1 VIFEKDNWQEIFA
14 TIRKNKVR
22 TALTMFGV
30 FWGIFML
37 VIMLGAGSGLRH
49 GVMQEFAGEGTNSFF
64 IWAQTTSKPYKG
76 MKSGRNYQFKNG
88 DAIALQKIDELEV
101 ISPENQ
107 LGDYGNSNNVIRGL
121 KVGNFEVLGEY
132 PSITKIENIKLQS
145 GRFINQN
152 DFNDYRK
159 VCVIGIPVRDA
170 LFKTENPID
179 KFIDV
184 SGTKYKVVGVFND
197 PGKGDND
204 RIYIPLLTAQRIYN
218 GKDNVN
224 VIWASTGTVST
235 EYSNQMVSTI
245 RNALAKKYH
254 FNPLDMNAVGI
265 FNNNVEYKRIMGM
278 LDGIK
283 IFVFIIGVFTLIAGV
298 VGVSNIMM
306 IVVKERTKEIG
317 VRKALGA
324 SPWSIVSLIIQES
337 VFITSI
343 AGYIG
348 LMLGIGLVELIKY
361 FELEGD
367 FFKNPEVDL
376 SIAITA
382 VVLIVVAGALAGLFP
397 AIKAAK
403 VEPITALRES

>member
-1 VIFEKDNWQEIFA
+1 MFDLDKWQEILG
-14 TIRKNKVR
+14 TINKNKLR
-22 TALTMFGV
+22 TFLTAFSV
-30 FWGIFML
+30 AWGIFIL
-37 VIMLGAGSGLRH
+37 IVLLAAGQGLRN
-49 GVMQEFAGEGTNSFF
+49 GAQSQFGNDAANSIWIDGGQTSMAYEGYKPGKNIQLTNSDYYY
-64 IWAQTTSKPYKG
+64 IKYGVDGVDHASAVYDGRAGKILSYKNEHAG
-76 MKSGRNYQFKNG
+76 FTVRSCAPDHNLLEK
-88 DAIALQKIDELEV
+88 AKI
-101 ISPENQ
+101 I
-107 LGDYGNSNNVIRGL
+107 
-121 KVGNFEVLGEY
+121 
-132 PSITKIENIKLQS
+132 S

-159 VCVIGIPVRDA
+159 VCVIGIPVKDA
-170 LFKTENPID
+170 LFKSEDPID

-235 EYSNQMVSTI
+235 EYSNQMVTTI

-254 FNPLDMNAVGI
+254 FNPLDMNAVGV

-337 VFITSI
+337 IFITSI

-361 FELEGD
+361 FGLEGD
-367 FFKNPEVDL
+367 FFKNPDVDL

>member
-1 VIFEKDNWQEIFA
+1 MFDLDKWQEILG
-14 TIRKNKVR
+14 TIQKNKLR
-22 TALTMFGV
+22 TFLTAFSV
-30 FWGIFML
+30 AWGIFIL
-37 VIMLGAGSGLRH
+37 IVLLAAGQGLRN
-49 GVMQEFAGEGTNSFF
+49 GAQSQFGNDAANSIWIDGGQTSMAYEGYKPGKNIQLTNSDYYF
-64 IWAQTTSKPYKG
+64 IKYSVDGVDHASAVYDGRAGKILSYKNEHAG
-76 MKSGRNYQFKNG
+76 FTVRSCAPDHNLLEK
-88 DAIALQKIDELEV
+88 AKI
-101 ISPENQ
+101 I
-107 LGDYGNSNNVIRGL
+107 
-121 KVGNFEVLGEY
+121 
-132 PSITKIENIKLQS
+132 S

-152 DFNDYRK
+152 DFNDFRK

-170 LFKTENPID
+170 LFKTEDPID

-235 EYSNQMVSTI
+235 EYSNQMVTTI
-245 RNALAKKYH
+245 RNSLAKKYH
-254 FNPLDMNAVGI
+254 FNPADMNAVGV
-265 FNNNVEYKRIMGM
+265 FNNNVEYKRVMGM

-283 IFVFIIGVFTLIAGV
+283 WFVFIIGVFTLIAGV

-337 VFITSI
+337 IFITGI

-348 LMLGIGLVELIKY
+348 LILGVGLVELLKY
-361 FELEGD
+361 FGLEGD
-367 FFKNPEVDL
+367 FFKNPDVDI

-382 VVLIVVAGALAGLFP
+382 VVLIIVAGALAGLFP